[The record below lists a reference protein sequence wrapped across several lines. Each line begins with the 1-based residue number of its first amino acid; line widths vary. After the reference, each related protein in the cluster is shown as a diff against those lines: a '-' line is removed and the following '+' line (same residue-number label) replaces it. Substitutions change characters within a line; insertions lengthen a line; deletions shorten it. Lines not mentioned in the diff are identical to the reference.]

1 MNGLMPI
8 VFTTIMIRVY
18 DDGFV
23 LDILVDHLKENVG
36 TITSVNTVKSLESLS
51 RGFYDESMF

>member
-8 VFTTIMIRVY
+8 VFTTIMILVY
-18 DDGFV
+18 DDSFI

-36 TITSVNTVKSLESLS
+36 TITSVNTS
-51 RGFYDESMF
+51 